1 MLYKAFVSVFFLVFS
16 SIITKAQLHK
26 DSLYL
31 GLKDGT
37 VIKAKTLEIKS
48 PFLAGSYLLVDGT
61 VKHKANT
68 VRFYRD
74 LNGYFLNA
82 TTSNNSKEQFYQR
95 EFEGKLSLYSKIS
108 TSYSP
113 GFGVGAG
120 GIGTQ
125 GPGFGGFGFGGGVR
139 TNKAEFIQ
147 KGTESH
153 LVTLNYKNLYHAT
166 KDNEECQVL
175 LKKINNLRTFS
186 AIGYS
191 AGTALIIAGIANTI
205 NKNKQSGPPPYPD
218 TSIKIS
224 PLLIAGAIV
233 AIIPT
238 FTTGAKRKKMLNVI
252 SIYNQ

>member
-1 MLYKAFVSVFFLVFS
+1 MVHKAFVFIVFFVSS
-16 SIITKAQLHK
+16 SIITQAQLHK

-37 VIKAKTLEIKS
+37 VIQAKTLEIKS

-108 TSYSP
+108 ASYSP
-113 GFGVGAG
+113 GFGVGVG
-120 GIGTQ
+120 GMGTR
-125 GPGFGGFGFGGGVR
+125 GGFGGVGFGGGVR
-139 TNKAEFIQ
+139 ANKAEFIQ
-147 KGTESH
+147 KGTENN
-153 LVTLNYKNLYHAT
+153 LETLNYKNLYHAT
-166 KDNEECQVL
+166 KDNEECEVL
-175 LKKINNLRTFS
+175 LKQINNLRTFS
-186 AIGYS
+186 TIGYG
-191 AGTALIIAGIANTI
+191 AGAALIIAGIANTI
-205 NKNKQSGPPPYPD
+205 NKNEQSGPPPYRD

-224 PLLIAGAIV
+224 PLLIAGAVV

>member
-1 MLYKAFVSVFFLVFS
+1 MYKTLAFISLLFFFVFS
-16 SIITKAQLHK
+16 AKAQIK

-37 VIKAKTLEIKS
+37 FIKAKTLEIKS
-48 PFLAGSYLLVDGT
+48 PFLASSYLLVDGT
-61 VKHKANT
+61 EKHKSNT

-82 TTSNNSKEQFYQR
+82 TTAKNSTEQFYQR

-108 TSYSP
+108 QTYSP
-113 GFGVGAG
+113 GFGVGGFGAG
-120 GIGTQ
+120 GMGY
-125 GPGFGGFGFGGGVR
+125 GFAGSLR
-139 TNKAEFIQ
+139 SNKAEFIQ
-147 KGTESH
+147 KESESN
-153 LVTLNYKNLYHAT
+153 LLTLNYKNLYDAT
-166 KDNEECQVL
+166 KDNEECHVL
-175 LKKINNLRTFS
+175 LHQIRNLRTFS
-186 AIGYS
+186 TVSYG
-191 AGTALIIAGIANTI
+191 AGAALIIAGIANTI
-205 NKNKQSGPPPYPD
+205 SRNEQSGPPPYMD

-238 FTTGAKRKKMLNVI
+238 FTIGSKRNKMLNVI